1 MKSLILTIFLTN
13 IVFANYVY
21 ENPSKGK
28 IDMHGGKSSSL
39 VDDKSSFSNSNF
51 NSLGNI
57 GIKKEEAP
65 KEESII
71 NKEKK
76 RESK

>member
-1 MKSLILTIFLTN
+1 MKSIILTIFLAN
-13 IVFANYVY
+13 IVFANYAY
-21 ENPSKGK
+21 DNQSKGK

-39 VDDKSSFSNSNF
+39 VDDRSSFSNSNF
-51 NSLGNI
+51 NSLGSL
-57 GIKKEEAP
+57 GMKKEDIP
-65 KEESII
+65 KEETII